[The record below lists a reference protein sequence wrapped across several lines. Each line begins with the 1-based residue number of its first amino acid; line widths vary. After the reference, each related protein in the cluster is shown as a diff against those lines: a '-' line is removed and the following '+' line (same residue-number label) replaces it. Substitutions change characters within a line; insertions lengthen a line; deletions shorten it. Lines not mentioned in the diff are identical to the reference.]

1 METHLN
7 ATLLVAEDDED
18 DQFFIQDA
26 IDTACPPQVKARFV
40 GDGIELLEYL
50 RRDGASCPRPKLI
63 ILDLNMPHKDG
74 REALQEMKADPI
86 FADIP
91 VVILTTSH
99 AEEDVSYCR
108 SHGAAGYY
116 HKPNSL
122 QDLQDILYRLCI
134 EYLE

>member
-1 METHLN
+1 METDAN
-7 ATLLVAEDDED
+7 ATLLVAEDDLD

-26 IDTACPPQVKARFV
+26 IETACPLKVKARFV
-40 GDGIELLEYL
+40 GDGIELMEYL
-50 RRDGASCPRPKLI
+50 RMNGAACPRPRLI

-74 REALQEMKADPI
+74 REALKEMKADPS

-91 VVILTTSH
+91 VVILTTSY

-108 SHGAAGYY
+108 LHGASAYY
-116 HKPNSL
+116 RKPNSL

-134 EYLE
+134 EYLK